1 MDKHYK
7 NITLLEMCDIMG
19 VPLPQRMQDKADLKV
34 THIGLVTKQLKKDSV
49 FMLCRDKTDVKK
61 KLDEA
66 MSKQV
71 SVIFIPQKLFSS
83 SGLNENDYPLI
94 FMDDWLSELGNF
106 FSTIRRSYP
115 ATTVAITGS
124 VGKTTTKDFIST
136 ILKDE
141 QNFFSNTGNRNSFFT
156 VAKHITDEMTD
167 DLDTYIQE
175 IGAGGPLSIEKSA
188 VMLQPDY
195 FVLLNVKNH
204 HLNTY
209 KTFEALFSDK
219 TCVDRHMPA
228 HGKVITNFDDDAI
241 ANHTFAHPV
250 VSFGINTQK
259 EVDYRAV
266 NIREGNET
274 LSFDVVSNTETIHLE
289 INILGRHN
297 VYNALAAFVLAKELG
312 IPSKRIAEKFQS
324 YKTSGIRQNYKNY
337 GGYHLLVDCYNVAF
351 DSIEAGINI
360 MDSFELSPGARRF
373 AVIGGENKLGKNSP
387 AMSYQF
393 GQEIADANVDFFYC
407 YGQNDRSV
415 KALNVYGD
423 GKSICD
429 GINSKKEGK
438 AEFFTDPA
446 LLIERLKR
454 DVKYGDIVF
463 FKGIFLLD
471 LPYVVDNVFGS
482 SFIARSDYYK
492 KDSKM
497 ITSDSFVFKK
507 MPLIDELEICKSK
520 KKAFTLRIP
529 EVIDSKKVYRISE
542 KAFANN
548 FWIFNIV
555 FNTNIFHIAESAFTN
570 CIFLQKLQIPSNV
583 LVIEKQAFK
592 NCKNLKEVTLEDGVR
607 HIGMHTFMNC
617 KKLEKVFLPD
627 SIGFI
632 DKTAFENC
640 SANLT
645 LYCSKGSYAE
655 RYAIERNLNYCLL

>member
-7 NITLLEMCDIMG
+7 DITLLEMCDIMG
-19 VPLPQRMQDKADLKV
+19 IPLPLRMQDKAEFKI

-49 FMLCRDKTDVKK
+49 FLLCRDKTDVKK
-61 KLDEA
+61 NLDEA
-66 MSKQV
+66 MSKQAA
-71 SVIFIPQKLFSS
+71 VIFIPQKLFSS
-83 SGLNENDYPLI
+83 SGLNENDYPLV
-94 FMDDWLSELGNF
+94 FMNDWLNELGRF

-115 ATTVAITGS
+115 AKAVAITGS

-141 QNFFSNTGNRNSFFT
+141 QKFFSNTGNRNSFFT
-156 VAKHITDEMTD
+156 VAQHITEEMSD

-209 KTFEALFSDK
+209 KTFDALFSDK
-219 TCVDRHMPA
+219 TCVDRHMPV
-228 HGKVITNFDDDAI
+228 HGKIITNFDDDAI
-241 ANHTFAHPV
+241 SNHTFIHPV
-250 VSFGINTQK
+250 ISFGINTQK
-259 EVDYRAV
+259 DVDYRAV
-266 NIREGNET
+266 NIIEGNET
-274 LSFDVVSNTETIHLE
+274 LSFDVVSDTETTHVE

-297 VYNALAAFVLAKELG
+297 VYNALAAFALTKELG
-312 IPSKRIAEKFQS
+312 IPSQRISEKLQA

-373 AVIGGENKLGKNSP
+373 AVIGGENKLGKTSP
-387 AMSYQF
+387 ALSYQF
-393 GQEIADANVDFFYC
+393 GQEIAEANVDFFYC
-407 YGQNDRSV
+407 YGQTDRSV
-415 KALNVYGD
+415 KALNIYGD

-429 GINSKKEGK
+429 GINSRKSGK
-438 AEFFTDPA
+438 AEFFSNPLT
-446 LLIERLKR
+446 LIERLKK
-454 DVKYGDIVF
+454 DVKRGDIVF

-471 LPYVVDNVFGS
+471 LPYIIDNVFGS
-482 SFIARSDYYK
+482 PFVARSDYYK
-492 KDSKM
+492 KDAKL
-497 ITSDSFVFKK
+497 ITSGSFMLKEL
-507 MPLIDELEICKSK
+507 PLINELELSKSK

-529 EVIDSKKVYRISE
+529 DYIKDKKVYRISE

-548 FWIFNIV
+548 FWIRNII
-555 FNTNIFHIAESAFTN
+555 FSTNIIHIADNAFNN
-570 CIFLQKLQIPSNV
+570 CIFLQKLEIPSNI

-592 NCKNLKEVTLEDGVR
+592 NCKNLKEVILAEGVR

-617 KKLEKVFLPD
+617 QKLDKVFLPD

-640 SANLT
+640 SSNLT

-655 RYAIERNLNYCLL
+655 QFALENNIKYTWR